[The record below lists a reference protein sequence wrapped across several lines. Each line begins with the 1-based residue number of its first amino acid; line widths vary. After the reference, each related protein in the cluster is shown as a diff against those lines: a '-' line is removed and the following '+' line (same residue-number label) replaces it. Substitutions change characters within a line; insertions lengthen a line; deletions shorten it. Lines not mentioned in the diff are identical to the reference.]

1 MKSYQT
7 KEEIALAS
15 TLFNRFL
22 KTLPPEAQTVFITQP
37 ELVRIFSQQLP
48 TVVDKEVFQNISGLE
63 LLKGKDITIEIKS
76 DSETIRI
83 PLNDIRL
90 FHEPQKNIFG
100 IISIQHDE
108 TLDEPNEEE
117 KQSTEIQPKSE
128 TKWQKYF
135 TAINQ
140 LTEKLYLS
148 KSFDEIGTAIAKGL
162 HKLFEYDVY
171 QIYHVDEQGHF
182 LVPIQSESSYQKNK
196 YISHEPISVNKGII
210 GKIFRTQKPMLC
222 SNVRTHPDVYYLP
235 GEVPVDES
243 LMGAPLI
250 VNDKPVGVLVLI
262 KQGVNQFTVN
272 QFHLFSIAA
281 RQAAIAIENVR
292 LIEEE
297 RKMRELAE
305 KANQFKSEFLA
316 NMSHE
321 IRTPMNAVIGLTELT
336 LGTEL
341 TEEQRDFLTT
351 IKESA
356 YGLLTL
362 INDILDFSKIEAGKL
377 DLSEEEF
384 DLRTMVETT
393 IEGLAAKAY
402 EKDLELAVYIDPEIP
417 SNVIGD
423 PGRLRQIITN
433 LVGNALKFTHEGEI
447 VLQVNLNSIAEDQL
461 DLLFSVRDTGIG
473 IPKDKQDLIF
483 KEFTQAD
490 GSTTRKYG
498 GTGLGLSISR
508 KLSKMMGGNLWVES
522 EEGKGSTFFFNVI
535 LKPSKNKRKPK
546 ILDLSEIE
554 DLHILIV
561 DDNKTNRFILNQ
573 ILTNWGFRPEECS
586 NGKAAIDKLKE
597 AVQKKDPFPI
607 VLLDMQMPE
616 MDGEETAK
624 RILSDPEINDTD
636 IIILT
641 SLGQRGDA
649 SYLKQLGCKA
659 YLVKPVKQSHLFNTI
674 VNVLQMKKEKAD
686 PDKSEES
693 SEPEIIT
700 AHTIEE
706 QMRNG
711 VRILLAEDNLINQ
724 KVALKILQKRN
735 YSVDVVNNGKEAV
748 KAALRQHYDIILMD
762 VQMPVMDGY
771 EATQKLRAKLSPKEH
786 IPIIAMTA
794 HAMKG
799 DREKC
804 LLAGMDDYISKP
816 IKPDDLYAMLE
827 KWIDKIQ
834 NEKETVKLNVKAPTT
849 SS

>member
-196 YISHEPISVNKGII
+196 YISHDPISVNKGII

>member
-108 TLDEPNEEE
+108 TLDEPNDEE

-182 LVPIQSESSYQKNK
+182 LVPIQSETSYQKNK